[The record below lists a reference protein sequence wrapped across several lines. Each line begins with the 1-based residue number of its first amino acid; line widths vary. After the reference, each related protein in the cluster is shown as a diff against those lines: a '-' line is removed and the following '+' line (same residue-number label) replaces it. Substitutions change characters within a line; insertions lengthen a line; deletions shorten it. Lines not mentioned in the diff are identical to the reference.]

1 MKKVSALI
9 VAAGRGTRMKSNLPK
24 QFLPLDDRTVLFHSL
39 HKFLALSIIS
49 EIILIVPPEF
59 LHSQLLRDSIPAS
72 ARIPVIPVAGG
83 ALRQES
89 VQNGLRAVD
98 PRSTIVCIHDGVR
111 PLIQPA
117 LIQKSID
124 LCTDYDGAVIAA
136 RIVNTLK
143 EVVDG
148 LVMRTLDRN
157 QIWQVQTPQTFR
169 KDVITAAYNNATGKQ
184 LTATDDAFFVEA
196 LGGRLAIVESTP
208 WNIKIT
214 SPDDLLIARALLKK
228 DSS

>member
-1 MKKVSALI
+1 
-9 VAAGRGTRMKSNLPK
+9 MKSDLPK
-24 QFLPLDDRTVLFHSL
+24 QFLLLDDRTVLFHSIQ
-39 HKFLALSIIS
+39 KFLSLAVIS
-49 EIILIVPPEF
+49 EIILVVPPEF
-59 LHSQLLRDSIPAS
+59 LNSQLLQESIPAS
-72 ARIPVIPVAGG
+72 APIPVIPLAGG

-98 PRSTIVCIHDGVR
+98 PHSAIICIHDGVR

-136 RIVNTLK
+136 RSVNTLK
-143 EVVDG
+143 EVADG
-148 LVMRTLDRN
+148 SIVRTLDRN

-169 KDVITAAYNNATGKQ
+169 KDVITAAYNNANGIQ
-184 LTATDDAFFVEA
+184 PTATDDAFFVEA

-228 DSS
+228 DLS